1 MSLNA
6 LSSQEL
12 VRRGIGPQARRTR
25 SMSGDTDS
33 PPPVGSGGDDN
44 RVTTAL
50 NALVGY
56 IPTEIVTLY
65 VAALSARTA
74 LQATFGVVD
83 AAVILWFFV
92 GLTPVLLLL
101 IYLSKVA
108 ASGANLPGPAKW
120 PWWKMAAATIAFFVW
135 ALAVPG
141 NPYLQESASA
151 VAGLGAMVTSTLL
164 SALTPIFEGPVA
176 A

>member
-12 VRRGIGPQARRTR
+12 VRRGFVSTARRTR
-25 SMSGDTDS
+25 GISPETDS
-33 PPPVGSGGDDN
+33 DPGGRPADDS

-65 VAALSARTA
+65 VAALSAQTA
-74 LQATFGVVD
+74 LHAAAAAID
-83 AAVILWFFV
+83 AVTILWFFV

-108 ASGANLPGPAKW
+108 ASGGPLPGPKLW
-120 PWWKMAAATIAFFVW
+120 PWWKMVAATIAFFVW

-141 NPYLQESASA
+141 NPYLREPASA
-151 VAGLGAMVTSTLL
+151 VAGLGAMITSTLL
-164 SALTPIFEGPVA
+164 SVVTPIFERPSVA
-176 A
+176 